1 MQTIYGALAEGFALF
16 KSEKIKI
23 ELGEMSIRQAFIQVK
38 SRSLNENVK
47 EWFSQFYQLYVE
59 KLMVLKQIFLH
70 VKIYRIS
77 YGLWILKMSFQTD
90 ALSSAYD
97 WLDSHAPQYY
107 WHRAPPIKHQFENL
121 SEWVNEQRKS

>member
-47 EWFSQFYQLYVE
+47 EWFS
-59 KLMVLKQIFLH
+59 IF
-70 VKIYRIS
+70 
-77 YGLWILKMSFQTD
+77 MQT
-90 ALSSAYD
+90 YTY
-97 WLDSHAPQYY
+97 P
-107 WHRAPPIKHQFENL
+107 K
-121 SEWVNEQRKS
+121 K

>member
-59 KLMVLKQIFLH
+59 KLTVWNQFLH
-70 VKIYRIS
+70 AKIYHI
-77 YGLWILKMSFQTD
+77 WMLKMSFQTD

-107 WHRAPPIKHQFENL
+107 WRRAPPIKHQFENL

>member
-47 EWFSQFYQLYVE
+47 EWFF
-59 KLMVLKQIFLH
+59 IF
-70 VKIYRIS
+70 
-77 YGLWILKMSFQTD
+77 MQT
-90 ALSSAYD
+90 
-97 WLDSHAPQYY
+97 
-107 WHRAPPIKHQFENL
+107 
-121 SEWVNEQRKS
+121 

>member
-47 EWFSQFYQLYVE
+47 EWFYLCELNIINV
-59 KLMVLKQIFLH
+59 
-70 VKIYRIS
+70 
-77 YGLWILKMSFQTD
+77 T
-90 ALSSAYD
+90 
-97 WLDSHAPQYY
+97 
-107 WHRAPPIKHQFENL
+107 
-121 SEWVNEQRKS
+121 